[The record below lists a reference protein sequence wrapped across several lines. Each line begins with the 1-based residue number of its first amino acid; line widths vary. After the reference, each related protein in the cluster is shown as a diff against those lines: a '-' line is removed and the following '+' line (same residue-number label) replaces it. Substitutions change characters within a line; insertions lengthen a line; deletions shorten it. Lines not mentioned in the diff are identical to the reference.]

1 MGPPR
6 DRLQNLQAQAY
17 FGDDDEYTIP
27 IDDDDHGPMQ
37 KFFREIEDLR
47 EIVNQIDKVRCILDK
62 SIAARLRAL
71 GCFFRGKIFVSLSM
85 IPLRFGI

>member
-47 EIVNQIDKVRCILDK
+47 EIVNQIDKVTVRCILDK
-62 SIAARLRAL
+62 SIAATIKRVRL
-71 GCFFRGKIFVSLSM
+71 FFLCKIDVSL
-85 IPLRFGI
+85 

>member
-47 EIVNQIDKVRCILDK
+47 EIVNQIDKVTVRCILDK
-62 SIAARLRAL
+62 SIAATIKRVRLL
-71 GCFFRGKIFVSLSM
+71 FSL
-85 IPLRFGI
+85 

>member
-1 MGPPR
+1 MAPPR

-27 IDDDDHGPMQ
+27 IDEDDHGPMQ

-47 EIVNQIDKVRCILDK
+47 EVVNLIEKVKKELNL
-62 SIAARLRAL
+62 RLVFSKFMFQCWIKKTCWL
-71 GCFFRGKIFVSLSM
+71 N
-85 IPLRFGI
+85 

>member
-47 EIVNQIDKVRCILDK
+47 EVVNLVDKV
-62 SIAARLRAL
+62 SNP
-71 GCFFRGKIFVSLSM
+71 VSRSLIVHS
-85 IPLRFGI
+85 

>member
-1 MGPPR
+1 MAPPR

-27 IDDDDHGPMQ
+27 IDEDDHGPMQ

-47 EIVNQIDKVRCILDK
+47 EVVNLIEKVKKELNL
-62 SIAARLRAL
+62 RLVFSKFMFQCWITKTCWL
-71 GCFFRGKIFVSLSM
+71 N
-85 IPLRFGI
+85 

>member
-47 EIVNQIDKVRCILDK
+47 EIVNQIDKVRCILTK
-62 SIAARLRAL
+62 FIAATN
-71 GCFFRGKIFVSLSM
+71 KV
-85 IPLRFGI
+85 

>member
-62 SIAARLRAL
+62 SIAANDKVKSARLL
-71 GCFFRGKIFVSLSM
+71 FSW
-85 IPLRFGI
+85 

>member
-47 EIVNQIDKVRCILDK
+47 EIVNQSDKVRCILTK
-62 SIAARLRAL
+62 FKAATIKRVRL
-71 GCFFRGKIFVSLSM
+71 FFSL
-85 IPLRFGI
+85 

>member
-62 SIAARLRAL
+62 SIAATIKRVRL
-71 GCFFRGKIFVSLSM
+71 FFIFVSL
-85 IPLRFGI
+85 